1 MSALERGKIMQDAR
15 IEELSLFMTTRL
27 NDIYDDMQASFK
39 QLSDYHERTENQIDT
54 RFSQVDARF
63 DQVDARFS
71 QVDARFDQV
80 DARFSQIDA
89 RFDQV
94 DARFDQIEARLN
106 KVETRLDDMQGLL
119 IQILARLP
127 AQQP

>member
-1 MSALERGKIMQDAR
+1 MNTYPSPEARMSALERGKIMQDAR

-71 QVDARFDQV
+71 Q
-80 DARFSQIDA
+80 IDA

>member
-71 QVDARFDQV
+71 Q
-80 DARFSQIDA
+80 IDA

>member
-1 MSALERGKIMQDAR
+1 MSALERGKIIQDAR

-39 QLSDYHERTENQIDT
+39 QLSDYHERTESQIDA
-54 RFSQVDARF
+54 RFSQIDARF

-80 DARFSQIDA
+80 DARFSQVDA

-94 DARFDQIEARLN
+94 EARLN